1 MENPFY
7 HIRWAPLSVTIFI
20 THLCILHNGS
30 YANDYWANFWGYK
43 TQWHTLWKVPFHYPL
58 IWLPQ
63 FLPVQVSPVTT
74 RRLGSTNLIRDIR
87 GTRTNE
93 FRKKKLKKKK
103 KKFFFFF
110 FFFLIL
116 EAKAETS
123 YSGPGNLH
131 TLVSSLQCILCFQR
145 ITFFKNKVSV
155 GGVFCFQGRFWGYL
169 NSNNTD
175 S

>member
-1 MENPFY
+1 M
-7 HIRWAPLSVTIFI
+7 I
-20 THLCILHNGS
+20 
-30 YANDYWANFWGYK
+30 
-43 TQWHTLWKVPFHYPL
+43 
-58 IWLPQ
+58 
-63 FLPVQVSPVTT
+63 QVSPVTT

-93 FRKKKLKKKK
+93 FRKKNLKKKK
-103 KKFFFFF
+103 KNFFFFF
-110 FFFLIL
+110 FYFFFFIL
-116 EAKAETS
+116 GAKAETS

-145 ITFFKNKVSV
+145 IIFFKNKVSV
-155 GGVFCFQGRFWGYL
+155 GGVFCFQERFWGYL